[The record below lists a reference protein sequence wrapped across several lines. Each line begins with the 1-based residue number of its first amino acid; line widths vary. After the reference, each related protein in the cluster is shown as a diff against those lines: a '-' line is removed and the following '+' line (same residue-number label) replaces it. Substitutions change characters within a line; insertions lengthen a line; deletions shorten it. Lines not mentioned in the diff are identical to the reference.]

1 MSRKITITVKT
12 QDIDEVMNSLKCT
25 DESSES
31 SLITLDIDLKD
42 TKENYKY
49 LTTSDKIVD
58 WFFTEDNKLKEK
70 ENLQSTT
77 EVKKEILE
85 KGPTV
90 TNHKQVKNSTFHSD
104 CKCDRLGGACLIDND
119 HNTEFE
125 KEIDKPNTIDI
136 VIEKFL
142 GLQRY
147 PVNNFERLCRFI
159 DAVWNVKTTSP
170 GFLFSE
176 KVFEQ
181 RILSEYISIMNR
193 EYPEILVSLI
203 ANYYS
208 GSIYFSEILKDVL
221 NRLKLHWNIL
231 NNCSSLGEVL
241 MNLFNDKGYA
251 IRFFG

>member
-12 QDIDEVMNSLKCT
+12 KDIDEVMNNLKCT
-25 DESSES
+25 NESLENSV
-31 SLITLDIDLKD
+31 ITLDIDLKD

-58 WFFTEDNKLKEK
+58 WFFVDDNKLEEK

-77 EVKKEILE
+77 EIKKEVQ
-85 KGPTV
+85 GPTV
-90 TNHKQVKNSTFHSD
+90 TSQKHIKNSTFHSD
-104 CKCDRLGGACLIDND
+104 CECDRLGGACLIDNN
-119 HNTEFE
+119 HSTEFE
-125 KEIDKPNTIDI
+125 KEIDKPDVIDI
-136 VIEKFL
+136 IIEKFL

-193 EYPEILVSLI
+193 EYPEILVSLV

-208 GSIYFSEILKDVL
+208 GSIYFSEVLKDVL
-221 NRLKLHWNIL
+221 NRLKLHWNTL

>member
-12 QDIDEVMNSLKCT
+12 KDIDEVMNNLKCT
-25 DESSES
+25 DESLEDSV
-31 SLITLDIDLKD
+31 ITLDIDLKD

-49 LTTSDKIVD
+49 LTTSNKIVD
-58 WFFTEDNKLKEK
+58 WSFTDEEDNKLEKKETIIPD
-70 ENLQSTT
+70 N
-77 EVKKEILE
+77 KKEILE
-85 KGPTV
+85 KGPTAI
-90 TNHKQVKNSTFHSD
+90 NYKQVKNSTFHSD
-104 CKCDRLGGACLIDND
+104 CKCDSLGSACLIDND

-125 KEIDKPNTIDI
+125 KEIDKPDTIDI

-208 GSIYFSEILKDVL
+208 GSVYFSEVLKDVL
-221 NRLKLHWNIL
+221 NRLKLHWNTL

-241 MNLFNDKGYA
+241 MNLFNDRGYA